1 MPQSNLAADAIPR
14 RRALQTRSA
23 HAKATPV
30 WIRFRLAVASTEVF
44 TIRQALQRA
53 IGQLARIY
61 IVRVDHRHHETTVQV
76 EVSRADREHAMDAI
90 MHALPAAEFGFAT
103 ELGADHVAH

>member
-14 RRALQTRSA
+14 RRALQPRGVRTEA
-23 HAKATPV
+23 APV

-44 TIRQALQRA
+44 TIRRALQGA
-53 IGQLARIY
+53 LGQLARIY
-61 IVRVDHRHHETTVQV
+61 IVKVDHRHDETTVQV
-76 EVSRADREHAMDAI
+76 EVARADRDHAMDAI

-103 ELGADHVAH
+103 VLGDDHVAH